1 MVKIKRIRDNV
12 WEIPKEKGM
21 KVQGYVFASES
32 LFENMQKDK
41 TIEQVKNMAKLPGVV
56 GAVYAM
62 PDSHQGYGFP
72 IGGVAAFDLDK
83 GVVSPGGVGYDIN
96 CLTGDT
102 KILTEFGSSTKIEE
116 FDNCKSEIEVED
128 NGRKITKILFSA
140 KVPTLNISENKLE
153 NKKVNLFMERFSN
166 EVYEITLSSGL
177 KIKATSEH
185 PFFTKE
191 GMLKLKNLSAG
202 QDMGINLF
210 EGFDETERIDPK
222 EAVLAKIIGYLFG
235 DGSFYEG
242 KSKLRAVAY
251 GSECDLKNMLK
262 DLAEIGVN
270 SRIYSRARHYKIQ
283 TRYRLVEFNA
293 TNHELHIYPKH
304 FNLLLKEKGLI
315 SGNKTRKE
323 VKIPEWIKKG
333 SKTIKRLFLAGFFG
347 AEMSSPKICSKTCFF
362 CPTIDQNKIEPL
374 TQNARDFLIEISL
387 LLGEFGIKDTKIS
400 EMDDFHN
407 KYGEKTK
414 RFRLFVKNEENMLKL
429 WRTIGYEYN
438 EKRQKLAN
446 MASLYI
452 LLKKEE
458 NKKRQEISKKIK
470 EYRISGLNLKEV
482 QNILSGQINSRFIER
497 HYYEN
502 AKQRINLDFISFDD
516 FCKVKFEELEIHGV
530 IFDKIR
536 EIKKID
542 GNFKVY
548 DFNIED
554 NHNFIAN
561 GFVVSN
567 CGVRL
572 LTSDISKEEFMKKRM
587 EIMKALAKNVP
598 SGVGTKSDLSLKQKE
613 LDVVLNTGV
622 SWAVEK
628 GFATKQDIENIES
641 DGCILGADASKLSQK
656 AKGRGLNQIGS
667 LGAGNHFV
675 EVQYVEN
682 IFDSKTAKTFGLNKK
697 GQITVLIHSGSRGL
711 GHQVASDYIKLM
723 EEKYGFK
730 HLPDRELA
738 CAPIKSELGQNYLS
752 AMACAANFG
761 FVNRQL
767 LAYRVREVFSKFF
780 PKSELKLVYDVAH
793 NIAKIETHVVNGKKM
808 KVCVHRKG
816 ATRSFGPGNKEIP
829 KKYSKT
835 GQPIFIPG
843 SMGTYSY
850 VLAGTKEA
858 ERLTFG
864 STAHGAGRLLS
875 RSSAVKMITPEHLRD
890 EMNKQDVILEAGSL
904 KGAVEEAPE
913 AYKDVNEVVRVS
925 DELGIGKI
933 VARLKPLGVV
943 KG

>member
-1 MVKIKRIRDNV
+1 MVLKKDNSEFIH
-12 WEIPKEKGM
+12 EISFEKGM
-21 KVQGYVFASES
+21 KVPGYIFASES

-96 CLTGDT
+96 CLTGDA
-102 KILTEFGSSTKIEE
+102 KINTEFGSYLNIESFE
-116 FDNCKSEIEVED
+116 KVKSEIELEE
-128 NGRKITKILFSA
+128 NGRKLKKIIFSE
-140 KVPTLNISENKLE
+140 TLPSLNTVNKKMENKSIE
-153 NKKVNLFMERFSN
+153 LFMSRESDK
-166 EVYEITLSSGL
+166 VYELTTFSGL
-177 KIKATSEH
+177 KIKATPEH
-185 PFFTKE
+185 PFLTKN
-191 GMLKLKNLSAG
+191 GMVKLEDLQKRDEIAV
-202 QDMGINLF
+202 NLF
-210 EGFDETERIDPK
+210 EGIKYDEQIDRK
-222 EAVLAKIIGYLFG
+222 EAILAKIMGYMFG
-235 DGSFYEG
+235 DGSFYRSNG
-242 KSKLRAVAY
+242 KIYAVAY
-251 GSECDLKNMLK
+251 GTEEDLKDMKEDLNSIGFNSTIFSRTRNHSINTKYGLK
-262 DLAEIGVN
+262 
-270 SRIYSRARHYKIQ
+270 KF
-283 TRYRLVEFNA
+283 TA
-293 TNHELHIYPKH
+293 TNCELHIYSNEFKE
-304 FNLLLKEKGLI
+304 LLLSKGLNL
-315 SGNKTRKE
+315 GNKTRQE
-323 VKIPEWIKKG
+323 IRVPTWIKN
-333 SKTIKRLFLAGFFG
+333 SSVLIKRLFLAGFFG
-347 AEMSSPKICSKTCFF
+347 AEMSSPKNSSKTCFF
-362 CPTIDQNKIEPL
+362 CPTVDQNKIESL
-374 TQNARDFLIEISL
+374 AQNARDFLIDISIML
-387 LLGEFGIKDTKIS
+387 EELGIKEVTITGQY
-400 EMDDFHN
+400 DFHN
-407 KYGEKTK
+407 KYGERTK
-414 RFRLFVKNEENMLKL
+414 RFRLFIKGEENMLKL
-429 WRTIGYEYN
+429 WRNIGFEYN
-438 EKRQKLAN
+438 LKRKRLAN
-446 MASLYI
+446 LSSMYL
-452 LLKKEE
+452 LLKKQE
-458 NKKRQEISKKIK
+458 NIRRINLAQRVKA
-470 EYRISGLNLKEV
+470 YRINGLTISEV
-482 QNILSGQINSRFIER
+482 KRVLSSEINERFIER
-497 HYYEN
+497 HFYEN
-502 AKQRINLDFISFDD
+502 AKQRINLDFISFEK
-516 FCKVKFEELEIHGV
+516 FKEQKLEEIVKFGV
-530 IFDKIR
+530 IFDNILDKI
-536 EIKKID
+536 EIK
-542 GNFKVY
+542 GRVKVY
-548 DFNIED
+548 DFNIEE